1 MGSEDDYTDWVPAY
15 FNLAVPTQGATP
27 VLVEVPHAG
36 LDVPDGVRHQLC
48 ATQVDLERDADIYV
62 DQLCADAAE
71 TGATLLTAR
80 ASRYVVDLNRA
91 ADDVDRETVS
101 DRRGAKANQARGVVW
116 RMTTTGVPSLT
127 RPLTEREFANRLAE
141 YYTPYHDTL
150 GRELARLRERFGFAT
165 LVAAHSMP
173 SVGRGA
179 RGEHRVRRADIV
191 PGTRGRTTADARFI
205 EMVDAH
211 FRAAGL
217 TVRHDDP
224 YRGGYTTGHYGRPES
239 GVHAVQIEIN
249 RALYVDETTRQP
261 REGNFERLQRLM
273 TELFDKLGRL
283 DLR

>member
-1 MGSEDDYTDWVPAY
+1 MPAY

-36 LDVPDGVRHQLC
+36 LGVPDGVRHQIC

-101 DRRGAKANQARGVVW
+101 DHPRPKASQARGVVW

-127 RPLTEREFANRLAE
+127 GPLTEREFRDRLAE

-150 GRELARLRERFGFAT
+150 GRELGRLRERFGFAT

-179 RGEHRVRRADIV
+179 RGERRVRRADIV

-224 YRGGYTTGHYGRPES
+224 YRGGYTTGHYGRPAS

-249 RALYVDETTRQP
+249 RGLYVDETTRQP
-261 REGNFERLQRLM
+261 REGNFERLQGLM